1 MISCKAWRAMISW
14 ILPCPIQGAPSGP
27 LWLSTRASLWS
38 RGVVCFLTLLGTFG
52 IYGISF
58 LIPFSLPFIFVLLH
72 TTSPWLLR
80 RWFDEWHHIV
90 TAWALHFLRLCRDPS
105 LRDTWHASY
114 SDTWHALS
122 SGSPSS
128 GSFYKAHMTRFSHP
142 DCLKE
147 EQTTLT
153 KHRHPDGF
161 HKCVCS
167 TIHLDN
173 QHGLSRYDCPDHW
186 LK

>member
-1 MISCKAWRAMISW
+1 MLFIGRQALGKPNAQTTPSLKQHAAWEYLESAAHHK
-14 ILPCPIQGAPSGP
+14 C
-27 LWLSTRASLWS
+27 
-38 RGVVCFLTLLGTFG
+38 
-52 IYGISF
+52 
-58 LIPFSLPFIFVLLH
+58 IFWLLH
-72 TTSPWLLR
+72 PHSPRGPTRQKVDFGFKNQLFFNPPIFCSDKIGKLK
-80 RWFDEWHHIV
+80 EGH
-90 TAWALHFLRLCRDPS
+90 CRDPS

-122 SGSPSS
+122 FGSS
-128 GSFYKAHMTRFSHP
+128 YKAHMTRFSHP

-161 HKCVCS
+161 HKCVRS
-167 TIHLDN
+167 TIHPDN
-173 QHGLSRYDCPDHW
+173 QHGLSGYDCPDHW